1 MERKIALVQSEVD
14 CWFVA
19 LEPAVYYR
27 LWKTKV
33 MEMED
38 TAYGNLLAFLGT
50 LPRRRTVTDEEMLEN
65 HFERTAG

>member
-1 MERKIALVQSEVD
+1 
-14 CWFVA
+14 
-19 LEPAVYYR
+19 
-27 LWKTKV
+27 